1 MRDKKMMI
9 SGVLITIVVVGQIIS
24 TIVFYDPEGSEL
36 RINIGWLTLMLSGL
50 FGWLPI
56 LTFRR
61 FGRVEG
67 HGYMRTSMLV
77 DRGVMGIVRH
87 PQYLAGVLISIALP
101 LITWHWLVVV
111 LGLVAEPIYYLNT
124 YDEEERCIEKF
135 GDEYRDYMNRVPRLN
150 FVLGFWR
157 MIRRKKTGE
166 TTSQP
171 S

>member
-1 MRDKKMMI
+1 MRDKKMMF
-9 SGVLITIVVVGQIIS
+9 SGVLITIGAVGQIILA
-24 TIVFYDPEGSEL
+24 IVFYDPEGSEL
-36 RINIGWLTLMLSGL
+36 RINIGWLILMLSGL

-67 HGYMRTSMLV
+67 RGYMRTSALV

-87 PQYLAGVLISIALP
+87 PQYLAGVLISIALA

-111 LGLVAEPIYYLNT
+111 LGLVAAPIYYLNT

-135 GDEYRDYMNRVPRLN
+135 GDEYRDYMKRVPRMN

-157 MIRRKKTGE
+157 MIRRRMRAVTA
-166 TTSQP
+166 S
-171 S
+171 